1 MEDEFIN
8 AKEAATFL
16 GISMANLYK
25 LTMTKSIPFYK
36 PSKKLY
42 FKKSELIGY
51 INKSKQA

>member
-1 MEDEFIN
+1 MENEFIN
-8 AKEAATFL
+8 AKEAALFL

-25 LTMTKSIPFYK
+25 LTSAKNIPFYK

-42 FKKSELIGY
+42 FKKSELTSY